1 LKFRQ
6 ASVAEATMDVAFN
19 SLGYLL
25 KATQVTLAIAV
36 ATVVL
41 SFLLGT
47 LLGVVA
53 ALGGVLVRS
62 VLAVYVYIVRGV
74 PVLVLIFIAY
84 FGLPRL
90 GIDAPNYVAATIAL
104 VGYFA
109 AFVADIVRGS
119 IAAVPRTTVEAGMAI
134 GLRRSQVLTLIQLPL
149 GMRLALP
156 PLVTTAS
163 IAVKS
168 TSYASIVGVWELT
181 YASREVVERTLAAF
195 EVFFTVMLIY
205 FCICYPISLVAAYLQ
220 RRLQTT

>member
-1 LKFRQ
+1 MNF
-6 ASVAEATMDVAFN
+6 AFLN
-19 SLGYLL
+19 LGYLL
-25 KATQVTLAIAV
+25 KAALVTVEMAA

-47 LLGVVA
+47 MLGVAA
-53 ALGGVLVRS
+53 ALGGTAVRAVLTT
-62 VLAVYVYIVRGV
+62 YVFVVRGV

-90 GIDAPNYVAATIAL
+90 GINAPNYVAATIAL
-104 VGYFA
+104 VMYFA
-109 AFVADIVRGS
+109 AFVTDIIRGA
-119 IAAVPRTTVEAGMAI
+119 ILAVPRTTIEAGKSI
-134 GLRRSQVLTLIQLPL
+134 GLRKLQILREIQLPL
-149 GMRLALP
+149 GLRLALP

-195 EVFFTVMLIY
+195 EIFAAVMLIY
-205 FCICYPISLVAAYLQ
+205 FCICYPISLFATYLQ
-220 RRLQTT
+220 RRYQSA

>member
-1 LKFRQ
+1 
-6 ASVAEATMDVAFN
+6 MDVAFLN
-19 SLGYLL
+19 INYLL
-25 KATQVTLAIAV
+25 KAALVTLEMAV

-41 SFLLGT
+41 SFIVGT
-47 LLGVVA
+47 ALGVAA
-53 ALGGVLVRS
+53 ALSGRLVRS
-62 VLAVYVYIVRGV
+62 VLTVYVYVVRGV

-90 GIDAPNYVAATIAL
+90 GVDAPNYVAATIAL
-104 VGYFA
+104 VIYFA

-119 IAAVPRTTVEAGMAI
+119 ILAVPRSTVEAGLAI
-134 GLRRSQVLTLIQLPL
+134 GLHWRQVLMQIQLPL

-195 EVFFTVMLIY
+195 EIFFTVMVIY
-205 FCICYPISLVAAYLQ
+205 FCICYPISLCATYLQ
-220 RRLQTT
+220 RRYAAA

>member
-1 LKFRQ
+1 
-6 ASVAEATMDVAFN
+6 MDVAFLN
-19 SLGYLL
+19 MGYLL
-25 KATQVTLAIAV
+25 KAALVTLEIAV
-36 ATVVL
+36 VTVVL

-47 LLGVVA
+47 MLGVFA
-53 ALGGVLVRS
+53 ALGGVFIRS
-62 VLAVYVYIVRGV
+62 MLAVYVYIARGV

-84 FGLPRL
+84 FGLPRI
-90 GIDAPNYVAATIAL
+90 GVDAPNYVAASIAL
-104 VGYFA
+104 VIYFA
-109 AFVADIVRGS
+109 AFVTDIVRGS
-119 IAAVPRTTVEAGMAI
+119 IAAVPKTTVEAGMAI
-134 GLRRSQVLTLIQLPL
+134 GLSKRQILMQVQLPL

-205 FCICYPISLVAAYLQ
+205 FCICYPISLGAAYLQ
-220 RRLQTT
+220 RRLQTS

>member
-1 LKFRQ
+1 
-6 ASVAEATMDVAFN
+6 MDVAFN

-47 LLGVVA
+47 VLGVVA
-53 ALGGVLVRS
+53 ALGGALVRS

-104 VGYFA
+104 VVYFA

-134 GLRRSQVLTLIQLPL
+134 GLRKGQILTQIQLPL

-220 RRLQTT
+220 RRIQTS

>member
-1 LKFRQ
+1 M
-6 ASVAEATMDVAFN
+6 EVAFLN
-19 SLGYLL
+19 LGYLL
-25 KATQVTLAIAV
+25 KAALVTLEMAA
-36 ATVVL
+36 ATVVF
-41 SFLLGT
+41 SFVLGSA
-47 LLGVVA
+47 LGVLA
-53 ALGGVLVRS
+53 ALGGTAVRS

-90 GIDAPNYVAATIAL
+90 GVDAPNYVAATIAL
-104 VGYFA
+104 VAYFA

-119 IAAVPRTTVEAGMAI
+119 ILAVPKTTVEAGMSI
-134 GLRRSQVLTLIQLPL
+134 GLRKSQILMQIQLPL
-149 GMRLALP
+149 GMRLAMP

-195 EVFFTVMLIY
+195 QIFFAVMLIY
-205 FCICYPISLVAAYLQ
+205 FCICYPISLGATYLQ
-220 RRLQTT
+220 RRYKTS

>member
-1 LKFRQ
+1 
-6 ASVAEATMDVAFN
+6 MDIAFLN
-19 SLGYLL
+19 LNYLL
-25 KATQVTLAIAV
+25 R
-36 ATVVL
+36 ATVVTL
-41 SFLLGT
+41 EIAAATVVFSFLLGT
-47 LLGVVA
+47 LLGVFA
-53 ALGGVLVRS
+53 ALCGSVVRA

-74 PVLVLIFIAY
+74 PVLVLIFIAF

-104 VGYFA
+104 VIYFA

-119 IAAVPRTTVEAGMAI
+119 IAAVPKTTVEAGMAI
-134 GLRRSQVLTLIQLPL
+134 GLRKYQILLQVQLPL

-195 EVFFTVMLIY
+195 EIFFAVMLIY
-205 FCICYPISLVAAYLQ
+205 FCICYPISLGASYLQ
-220 RRLQTT
+220 RRFQTS

>member
-1 LKFRQ
+1 
-6 ASVAEATMDVAFN
+6 MDVAFLN
-19 SLGYLL
+19 INYLL
-25 KATQVTLAIAV
+25 KAALVTVEMAA

-41 SFLLGT
+41 SFVLGT
-47 LLGVVA
+47 ALGATA
-53 ALGGVLVRS
+53 ALGGGLVRKI
-62 VLAVYVYIVRGV
+62 LTVYVYIVRGV

-90 GIDAPNYVAATIAL
+90 GVNAPNYVAATIAL
-104 VGYFA
+104 VIYFA

-119 IAAVPRTTVEAGMAI
+119 ILAVPRSTVEAGKAI
-134 GLRRSQVLTLIQLPL
+134 GLQWGQLLMQIQLPL

-195 EVFFTVMLIY
+195 EIFFTVMIIY
-205 FCICYPISLVAAYLQ
+205 FCICYPISLCASYLQ
-220 RRLQTT
+220 KRLAVA

>member
-1 LKFRQ
+1 
-6 ASVAEATMDVAFN
+6 MDVAFN

-47 LLGVVA
+47 VLGVVA
-53 ALGGVLVRS
+53 ALGGALVRS
-62 VLAVYVYIVRGV
+62 VVAVYVYIVRGV

-104 VGYFA
+104 VVYFA

-134 GLRRSQVLTLIQLPL
+134 GLRKGQILTQIQLPL

-220 RRLQTT
+220 RRIQTS

>member
-1 LKFRQ
+1 
-6 ASVAEATMDVAFN
+6 MDVAFN

-25 KATQVTLAIAV
+25 KATQVTLTIAV

-47 LLGVVA
+47 FLGVVA

-104 VGYFA
+104 VVYFA

-119 IAAVPRTTVEAGMAI
+119 IAAVSRTTVEAGMAI
-134 GLRRSQVLTLIQLPL
+134 GLRKGQILTQIQLPL

-220 RRLQTT
+220 RRIQTS

>member
-1 LKFRQ
+1 
-6 ASVAEATMDVAFN
+6 MDVAFLN
-19 SLGYLL
+19 LNYLL
-25 KATQVTLAIAV
+25 R
-36 ATVVL
+36 ATVVTL
-41 SFLLGT
+41 EIAAATVVFSFLLGT
-47 LLGVVA
+47 LLGVFA
-53 ALGGVLVRS
+53 ALGGPVVRA

-74 PVLVLIFIAY
+74 PVLVLIFIAF

-104 VGYFA
+104 VIYFA

-119 IAAVPRTTVEAGMAI
+119 IAAVPKTTVEAGMAI
-134 GLRRSQVLTLIQLPL
+134 GLRKHQILLQVQLPL

-195 EVFFTVMLIY
+195 EIFFAVMLIY
-205 FCICYPISLVAAYLQ
+205 FCICYPISLGASYLQ
-220 RRLQTT
+220 RRFQTS

>member
-1 LKFRQ
+1 
-6 ASVAEATMDVAFN
+6 MDVAFN

>member
-1 LKFRQ
+1 
-6 ASVAEATMDVAFN
+6 MDVAILN
-19 SLGYLL
+19 LGYLL
-25 KATQVTLAIAV
+25 KAAIVTLEMAA

-47 LLGVVA
+47 ALGVFA
-53 ALGGVLVRS
+53 ALGGTAVRS
-62 VLAVYVYIVRGV
+62 VLTVYVYIVRGV

-84 FGLPRL
+84 FGLPRMGL
-90 GIDAPNYVAATIAL
+90 DAPNYVAATIAL
-104 VGYFA
+104 VIYFA

-119 IAAVPRTTVEAGMAI
+119 ILAVPKTTVEAGMSI
-134 GLRRSQVLTLIQLPL
+134 GLRKAQILTQIQLPL

-195 EVFFTVMLIY
+195 QIFFAVMLIY
-205 FCICYPISLVAAYLQ
+205 FCICYPISLGATYLQ
-220 RRLQTT
+220 RRLKTS

>member
-1 LKFRQ
+1 
-6 ASVAEATMDVAFN
+6 MDVAFN
-19 SLGYLL
+19 NLGYLL
-25 KATQVTLAIAV
+25 KATQVTLAMAL

-47 LLGVVA
+47 LLGVTA

-90 GIDAPNYVAATIAL
+90 GFDAPNYVAATIAL
-104 VGYFA
+104 VVYFA

-134 GLRRSQVLTLIQLPL
+134 GLRKGQILTQIQLPL

-195 EVFFTVMLIY
+195 EGFFTVMLIY

-220 RRLQTT
+220 RRIQTN

>member
-1 LKFRQ
+1 
-6 ASVAEATMDVAFN
+6 MDVAFN
-19 SLGYLL
+19 NLGYLL
-25 KATQVTLAIAV
+25 KATQVTLAMAL

-47 LLGVVA
+47 LLGVTA

-90 GIDAPNYVAATIAL
+90 GFDAPNYVAATIAL
-104 VGYFA
+104 VVYFA

-134 GLRRSQVLTLIQLPL
+134 GLRKGQILTQIQLPL

-220 RRLQTT
+220 RRIQTN

>member
-1 LKFRQ
+1 
-6 ASVAEATMDVAFN
+6 MDVAFN

-41 SFLLGT
+41 SLLLGT
-47 LLGVVA
+47 ILGVVA
-53 ALGGVLVRS
+53 ALGGALVRS

-104 VGYFA
+104 VVYFA

-134 GLRRSQVLTLIQLPL
+134 GLRKGQILTQIQLPL
-149 GMRLALP
+149 GMRLAHP

-205 FCICYPISLVAAYLQ
+205 FCICYPISLVAAHLQ
-220 RRLQTT
+220 RRIQTS

>member
-1 LKFRQ
+1 
-6 ASVAEATMDVAFN
+6 MDVAFLN
-19 SLGYLL
+19 INYLL
-25 KATQVTLAIAV
+25 KAALVTVEMAA

-41 SFLLGT
+41 SFILGT
-47 LLGVVA
+47 ALGATA
-53 ALGGVLVRS
+53 ALGGGLIRKI
-62 VLAVYVYIVRGV
+62 LTVYVYIVRGV

-90 GIDAPNYVAATIAL
+90 GLNAPNYVAATIAL
-104 VGYFA
+104 VIYFA

-119 IAAVPRTTVEAGMAI
+119 ILAVPRSTVEAGKAI
-134 GLRRSQVLTLIQLPL
+134 GLQWGQLLLQIQLPL

-195 EVFFTVMLIY
+195 EIFFTVMIIY
-205 FCICYPISLVAAYLQ
+205 FCICYPISLCASYLQ
-220 RRLQTT
+220 KRLAVA

>member
-1 LKFRQ
+1 
-6 ASVAEATMDVAFN
+6 MDVAFLN
-19 SLGYLL
+19 INYLL
-25 KATQVTLAIAV
+25 KAALVTVEIAA

-41 SFLLGT
+41 SFVLGT
-47 LLGVVA
+47 ALGATA
-53 ALGGVLVRS
+53 ALGGGLVRKI
-62 VLAVYVYIVRGV
+62 LTVYVYIVRGV

-90 GIDAPNYVAATIAL
+90 GVNAPNYVAATIAL
-104 VGYFA
+104 VIYFA

-119 IAAVPRTTVEAGMAI
+119 ILAVPRSTVEAGKAI
-134 GLRRSQVLTLIQLPL
+134 GLQWGQLLMQIQLPL

-195 EVFFTVMLIY
+195 EIFFTVMIIY
-205 FCICYPISLVAAYLQ
+205 FCICYPISLCASYLQ
-220 RRLQTT
+220 KRLAVA

>member
-1 LKFRQ
+1 
-6 ASVAEATMDVAFN
+6 MDVAILN
-19 SLGYLL
+19 LGYLL
-25 KATQVTLAIAV
+25 KAAIVTLEMAA

-47 LLGVVA
+47 ALGVFA
-53 ALGGVLVRS
+53 ALGGTAVRS
-62 VLAVYVYIVRGV
+62 VLTVYVYIVRGV

-84 FGLPRL
+84 FGLPRMGL
-90 GIDAPNYVAATIAL
+90 DAPNYVAATIAL
-104 VGYFA
+104 VIYFA

-119 IAAVPRTTVEAGMAI
+119 ILAVPKTTVEAGMSI
-134 GLRRSQVLTLIQLPL
+134 GLRKAQILTQIQLPL

-195 EVFFTVMLIY
+195 QIFFAVMLIY
-205 FCICYPISLVAAYLQ
+205 FCICYPISLGATYLQ
-220 RRLQTT
+220 RRFKTS

>member
-1 LKFRQ
+1 
-6 ASVAEATMDVAFN
+6 MDAAIN

-47 LLGVVA
+47 VLGVVA
-53 ALGGVLVRS
+53 ALGGALVRS

-104 VGYFA
+104 VVYFA

-134 GLRRSQVLTLIQLPL
+134 GLRKGQILTQIQLPL

-220 RRLQTT
+220 RRIQTS

>member
-1 LKFRQ
+1 
-6 ASVAEATMDVAFN
+6 MDVAFLN
-19 SLGYLL
+19 INYLL
-25 KATQVTLAIAV
+25 KAALVTVEMAA

-41 SFLLGT
+41 SFICGT
-47 LLGVVA
+47 ALGVAA
-53 ALGGVLVRS
+53 ALGGPVLRA
-62 VLAVYVYIVRGV
+62 VLTVYVYIVRGV

-90 GIDAPNYVAATIAL
+90 GVNAPNYMAATIAL
-104 VGYFA
+104 VIYFA

-119 IAAVPRTTVEAGMAI
+119 ILAVPKSTVEAGKAI
-134 GLRRSQVLTLIQLPL
+134 GLQWGQLLLQIQLPL

-195 EVFFTVMLIY
+195 EIFFTVMVIY
-205 FCICYPISLVAAYLQ
+205 FCICYPISLCATYLQ
-220 RRLQTT
+220 RRLATA